1 MATSKRQV
9 LAFPVPSVPGTRHIS
24 KNSNRRNL
32 ASPMTP
38 LRPIFSLG
46 NNFSQ
51 STHINI
57 FSNSL
62 NEITKILRDVFS
74 DSSETP
80 YNPELLLR
88 AGIHI
93 TGFWL
98 ETLLHIMVNEYINT
112 KITKFVIFVF
122 NK

>member
-9 LAFPVPSVPGTRHIS
+9 LAFPVHSVPGARHIS

-38 LRPIFSLG
+38 FKPIFSLG
-46 NNFSQ
+46 NIFSQ

-57 FSNSL
+57 NSNLL
-62 NEITKILRDVFS
+62 NKITKILRDVFS
-74 DSSETP
+74 DSSKTP
-80 YNPELLLR
+80 YDSKLLLR

-93 TGFWL
+93 TGHSVFL
-98 ETLLHIMVNEYINT
+98 EILCTT
-112 KITKFVIFVF
+112 AT
-122 NK
+122 

>member
-9 LAFPVPSVPGTRHIS
+9 LAFPVPSVPGSRHIS

-57 FSNSL
+57 FL
-62 NEITKILRDVFS
+62 NLLKKITKILHDIFS
-74 DSSETP
+74 NSSETL
-80 YNPELLLR
+80 YNSKLLLR
-88 AGIHI
+88 VGIHI

-98 ETLLHIMVNEYINT
+98 ETLLRPTSQFPV
-112 KITKFVIFVF
+112 
-122 NK
+122 